1 MTLGE
6 IIKKYRTE
14 NKVSMEYVAKQ
25 CGITKGYVAMLEK
38 NVNSKTGRP
47 VKPTVETIAKVSK
60 GLHLDIDTVFDM
72 LDDDYE
78 IKISNFK
85 FNESDYNESVSELK
99 KKIEH
104 LEGIMSMLP
113 ESYQDE
119 IIRYAEY
126 LSDKYAME
134 EDATL

>member
-60 GLHLDIDTVFDM
+60 IREQLIVTGIYDNIYNTNIKE
-72 LDDDYE
+72 DYYE
-78 IKISNFK
+78 
-85 FNESDYNESVSELK
+85 
-99 KKIEH
+99 
-104 LEGIMSMLP
+104 
-113 ESYQDE
+113 
-119 IIRYAEY
+119 
-126 LSDKYAME
+126 
-134 EDATL
+134 